1 MFTRRKFTKRNGNGG
16 WTGALRSRRWVALL
30 ALALAWSAIGGGL
43 LARLAAAPV
52 PAPLSSS
59 APTPNLTT
67 PNLTTPN
74 LTTPYVTTD
83 AVADRY
89 QLGQQLYF
97 ENCATCHIGLP
108 PAVMPTETW
117 RDILRDR
124 SHYGATLPLL
134 PDATRKVM
142 GQYLQV
148 FSRSKSPQEEQI
160 PYRLAQSLYFK
171 ALHPGVSLT
180 KSGIKPGLNSC
191 EVCHPASRQFNF
203 RQIKSE
209 S

>member
-1 MFTRRKFTKRNGNGG
+1 MFTRRKFTKRNSNGFWSG
-16 WTGALRSRRWVALL
+16 LRQSRRWLVLL
-30 ALALAWSAIGGGL
+30 ALTLTWSAIGGGL

-52 PAPLSSS
+52 PAPP
-59 APTPNLTT
+59 AAAATVA
-67 PNLTTPN
+67 
-74 LTTPYVTTD
+74 TPYVTTD

-124 SHYGATLPLL
+124 SHYGATLPQL

-142 GQYLQV
+142 GQYLQI

-171 ALHPGVSLT
+171 ALHPGVSFT
-180 KSGIKPGLNSC
+180 KSGVKPGLNSC

>member
-1 MFTRRKFTKRNGNGG
+1 MFTRRKFTKRNANGG

-43 LARLAAAPV
+43 LARLAAAPL
-52 PAPLSSS
+52 PASPI
-59 APTPNLTT
+59 PNLTT
-67 PNLTTPN
+67 PT

-83 AVADRY
+83 AVPDRY

>member
-1 MFTRRKFTKRNGNGG
+1 MFTRRKFES
-16 WTGALRSRRWVALL
+16 WTERMRSRRWLLLL
-30 ALALAWSAIGGGL
+30 ALVLTWSTIGGGL
-43 LARLAAAPV
+43 LSRLSAAP
-52 PAPLSSS
+52 PPSS
-59 APTPNLTT
+59 PTPYLTT
-67 PNLTTPN
+67 PYLTP
-74 LTTPYVTTD
+74 PYVTTD
-83 AVADRY
+83 AIPDRY

-108 PAVMPTETW
+108 PAVLPTETW

-124 SHYGATLPLL
+124 SHYGATLPQI
-134 PDATRKVM
+134 PDASRRVM

-171 ALHPGVSLT
+171 ALHPGVNFAQN
-180 KSGIKPGLNSC
+180 KIKPGLNSC

>member
-1 MFTRRKFTKRNGNGG
+1 MFTRRKFTKRNLNGG
-16 WTGALRSRRWVALL
+16 WTAALRSRRWVALL
-30 ALALAWSAIGGGL
+30 ALALAWSALGGGL

-52 PAPLSSS
+52 PAAPLSSAS
-59 APTPNLTT
+59 
-67 PNLTTPN
+67 N

-83 AVADRY
+83 AIADRY

-117 RDILRDR
+117 RDILRDQ
-124 SHYGATLPLL
+124 SHYGATLPQL

-148 FSRSKSPQEEQI
+148 FSRVKSPQEEQI

-171 ALHPGVSLT
+171 ALHPGVAFA
-180 KSGIKPGLNSC
+180 KSGDKQGIKPGLNSC

-203 RQIKSE
+203 RQIKSP

>member
-1 MFTRRKFTKRNGNGG
+1 MFTRRKFTKRNANGG

-43 LARLAAAPV
+43 LARLAAAPL
-52 PAPLSSS
+52 PASPI
-59 APTPNLTT
+59 PNLTT
-67 PNLTTPN
+67 PT

-148 FSRSKSPQEEQI
+148 FSRVKSPQEEQI

-171 ALHPGVSLT
+171 ALHPGVT
-180 KSGIKPGLNSC
+180 FAKSSDKQGIKPGLNSC

-203 RQIKSE
+203 RQIKTPS
-209 S
+209 